1 MLVVAG
7 ALITGASASDDLFS
21 PAQSAA
27 TQPVVAATDAPESAA
42 ASDNPQSSN
51 PQSGNPGSDVP
62 KTDDQR
68 TDDQRTDDSASPPS
82 RALDRRD
89 RIFYPGD
96 TERPKPLF
104 RKLFLNIVYDQADI
118 FTSPF
123 RVNRHNALEWLVPMA
138 ATRQLIAS
146 GNNIANA
153 FENGRGQGRRGG
165 RLSNIRPAYA
175 LIPIVAASHVYGAWR
190 DSPKGR
196 EIGVLGTEA
205 LLDSLIVVGVLEAVF
220 PANRPHQKNP
230 LHLLRLG

>member
-1 MLVVAG
+1 MKTIRLLQMLVVAG
-7 ALITGASASDDLFS
+7 TLTTAASASDDLFS
-21 PAQSAA
+21 PTQSAA
-27 TQPVVAATDAPESAA
+27 TQPVVAATESAA
-42 ASDNPQSSN
+42 ASDDPQSSNPQSGN

-175 LIPIVAASHVYGAWR
+175 LIPIVAASHV
-190 DSPKGR
+190 
-196 EIGVLGTEA
+196 
-205 LLDSLIVVGVLEAVF
+205 
-220 PANRPHQKNP
+220 
-230 LHLLRLG
+230 